1 MMTKRKKSEF
11 ENDGD
16 IRSNLEIVAMVT
28 VMVGV
33 MGVASTLF

>member
-1 MMTKRKKSEF
+1 MMKECKKSEL
-11 ENDGD
+11 DSD

-33 MGVASTLF
+33 MGVASTIF